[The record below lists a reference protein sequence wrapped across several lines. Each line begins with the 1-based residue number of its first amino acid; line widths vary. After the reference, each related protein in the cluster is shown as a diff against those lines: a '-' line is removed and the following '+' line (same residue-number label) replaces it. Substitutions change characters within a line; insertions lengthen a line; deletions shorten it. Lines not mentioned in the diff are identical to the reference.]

1 MEGLGQAAALHILKS
16 ELRLFE
22 KTAEPLHLAHAQ
34 RALEQLM
41 TRVKMQRGCFVATRQ
56 VMDKK

>member
-1 MEGLGQAAALHILKS
+1 MEGVGHSAALRVLKS

-34 RALEQLM
+34 RALEELISD
-41 TRVKMQRGCFVATRQ
+41 VKMGVPSTTRHGRNFGQ
-56 VMDKK
+56 

>member
-1 MEGLGQAAALHILKS
+1 MEGVGRSGALHVLKA

-34 RALEQLM
+34 RALEELIAG
-41 TRVKMQRGCFVATRQ
+41 VKVQVLRATPQ
-56 VMDKK
+56 G